1 MLTIYRTL
9 RSYLD
14 FYRDTR
20 GLTTVEY
27 AVAGALIA
35 LAVVAAFALLGL
47 IWANLQG
54 VEDWGTLDF
63 QDWVTIVVPAVL
75 VFGATYFV
83 SNPTTYTPK
92 HKA

>member
-1 MLTIYRTL
+1 M
-9 RSYLD
+9 
-14 FYRDTR
+14 
-20 GLTTVEY
+20 TVNVPVNLVGKADPKRPY
-27 AVAGALIA
+27 KAYVA
-35 LAVVAAFALLGL
+35 AAFALLGL